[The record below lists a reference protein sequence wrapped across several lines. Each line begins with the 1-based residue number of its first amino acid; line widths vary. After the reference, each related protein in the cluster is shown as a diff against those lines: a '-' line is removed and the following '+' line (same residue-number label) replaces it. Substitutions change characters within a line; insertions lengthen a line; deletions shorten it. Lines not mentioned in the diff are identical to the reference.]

1 MLPFKPTL
9 KLSCSLFLVANL
21 EQEPVLELELVLE
34 VPLSNSLVPYL
45 SLRKRW
51 TPSSNSR
58 LLDSA
63 DRDVSR
69 PTSLVTRTE
78 KWRPTFY
85 LNKPLKTMKML

>member
-21 EQEPVLELELVLE
+21 EQEPGLELVLE
-34 VPLSNSLVPYL
+34 VPLSNSLVPSL

-85 LNKPLKTMKML
+85 LNKLLKTMKML